1 MVIEAENYL
10 SLHYQKE
17 RVSPPLRVGSRSL
30 DLPDPQLCDSRL
42 LSLLVH
48 EDSLFMKEK
57 PGRHIYA
64 FSTIGV
70 ENQEAFPKNR

>member
-1 MVIEAENYL
+1 
-10 SLHYQKE
+10 
-17 RVSPPLRVGSRSL
+17 
-30 DLPDPQLCDSRL
+30 
-42 LSLLVH
+42 LLVH